1 MNIRIPAN
9 KPYFP
14 QSDYPEIAGEMVNIL
29 AGGRLT
35 QGPWVKRFESEFAA
49 YTGAQFAVAVNSGT
63 SALEILLRYFDVR
76 DHEVI
81 VPTNTFLATA
91 NAAIFAGGKP
101 VLADISPETLC
112 LDPLEITRRITPAT
126 KGVIMVHI
134 AGLITPHIEEIHE
147 ICQTH
152 GLFLIE
158 DAAHAPGAAIAGR
171 KAGTLADGAAFS
183 FYPTKPLT
191 TGEGGMITTD
201 DPQCAAFAQSLRCH
215 GIAIGKES
223 EGANKNLLLRLGHNW
238 RMSELQ
244 ALLGYYQLKRL
255 DEAISRRQQAAVW
268 YERELQDLPG
278 LRLIQ
283 RPANISHACYK
294 FPVVLDKP
302 HSRQATNEL
311 LAEEFG
317 IQCGSIYWP
326 PCHLQP
332 FYRERYGYQSGD
344 FPVAEDVLDRTI
356 ALPIY
361 PELGENEV
369 LQVTKTLLKILKNED
384 QK

>member
-14 QSDYPEIAGEMVNIL
+14 ESDHREIAEEMINIL

-35 QGPWVKRFESEFAA
+35 QGLWVKKFEREFAA

-63 SALEILLRYFDVR
+63 SALEILLRYFEVKNR
-76 DHEVI
+76 EVI

-91 NAAIFAGGKP
+91 NAVIFAGGKP
-101 VLADISPETLC
+101 VLADVSPQTLC
-112 LDPLEITRRITPAT
+112 LDPQEITRRITPAT
-126 KGVIMVHI
+126 KGVILVHI
-134 AGLITPHIEEIHE
+134 AGLISPHIEEIRQ
-147 ICQTH
+147 ICMSN

-158 DAAHAPGAAIAGR
+158 DAAHAPGATSAGR
-171 KAGTLADGAAFS
+171 KAGTLTDGAAFS

-215 GIAIGKES
+215 GIAIGRES

-238 RMSELQ
+238 RMSEFQ

-255 DEAISRRQQAAVW
+255 DEAISRRQQAAAW

-283 RPANISHACYK
+283 RPANVSHAYYK

-302 HSRQATNEL
+302 HSRQVINEL
-311 LAEEFG
+311 LAKEFG

-332 FYRERYGYQSGD
+332 FYRERFGYQPGD

-361 PELGENEV
+361 PELKEDEV
-369 LQVTKTLLKILKNED
+369 LQVTKALINILKTEER
-384 QK
+384 K